1 METSDSKEKTLSWD
15 QVEDYVNEKDKGG
28 AAMAVIE
35 TEKIFSEVLK
45 KLKLP
50 GKDTDQR
57 INSAKKLISNMQ
69 SLTLARSVYRKI
81 ATEVGAEIEVSDL
94 QEILTA
100 YHEAIRDLTKAQE
113 KKFTAKERFIMFLRH
128 YVPNPTKTLRNALI
142 GLVVFFFIV
151 FVLDSTNIGQ
161 AIVSAFTATANF
173 IFSWVLFTVLLIIG
187 VVIIIIGGILYFESR
202 RKKKRFRA
210 ER

>member
-1 METSDSKEKTLSWD
+1 MDKKDSSEKSLSWE

-35 TEKIFSEVLK
+35 TEKIFFEVLK

-50 GKDTDQR
+50 GKDTDQKVK
-57 INSAKKLISNMQ
+57 NAKKLFSNYQ
-69 SLTLARSVYRKI
+69 SLSLARSVFKKI
-81 ATEVGAEIEVSDL
+81 AYEVGSEIEVADIK
-94 QEILTA
+94 EILTA

-113 KKFTAKERFIMFLRH
+113 KKFAPQDKFLMFIKH
-128 YVPNPTKTLRNALI
+128 YIPNPQVAIRNVAI
-142 GLVVFFFIV
+142 GIISFFFLI
-151 FVLDSTNIGQ
+151 FVLDSTGAGQ
-161 AIVSAFTATANF
+161 AIVSALVKTSHF

-202 RKKKRFRA
+202 KKKKRFRIDS
-210 ER
+210 

>member
-1 METSDSKEKTLSWD
+1 METNDSKEKTLSWD
-15 QVEDYVNEKDKGG
+15 QVEDSVTEKDTGG

-35 TEKIFSEVLK
+35 TEKIFSAVLK

-69 SLTLARSVYRKI
+69 SLTLARSVHKKI

-113 KKFTAKERFIMFLRH
+113 KKFTTKERFIMFFRH
-128 YVPNPTKTLRNALI
+128 YIPNPTKTLRNALI
-142 GLVVFFFIV
+142 GLVTFFFIV
-151 FVLDSTNIGQ
+151 FVLDSTSIGQ
-161 AIVSAFTATANF
+161 AVVSAFTATASF